1 MIGIIGGTGLYD
13 PDFLREQE
21 TLRIETA
28 HGDCQVT
35 LGKIGKVSA
44 VFLARHG
51 ASHDIPP
58 HKVEYKKNVSAMK
71 IAGADRII
79 SINSVG
85 SLDISILPGSVLVPH
100 DFIDFTN
107 GRETTF
113 YDDKVVHVDMTE
125 PYCREIRGILN
136 KCSKKFFSQVLERG
150 VYVCTEGPRFE
161 TPSEIRMLRLM
172 GGNVVGMVGFPE
184 VVLAREAGLC
194 YASICLVA
202 NLGSGISREPMSIED
217 VKRSV
222 LRNMGSVKKTLKC
235 VVQAIPETRG
245 CRCSDYI
252 LEAGV

>member
-13 PDFLREQE
+13 PDFLSEQE

-28 HGDCQVT
+28 YGDCQVT
-35 LGKIGKVSA
+35 LGKIGKVRA
-44 VFLARHG
+44 LFLSRHG
-51 ASHDIPP
+51 ASHFLPP
-58 HKVEYKKNVSAMK
+58 HRVEYKKNVSAMK
-71 IAGADRII
+71 IAGADRIV

-85 SLDISILPGSVLVPH
+85 SLDRSILPGSVLIPH

-113 YDDKVVHVDMTE
+113 YDDRVVHVDMTE
-125 PYCREIRGILN
+125 PYCREIRG
-136 KCSKKFFSQVLERG
+136 
-150 VYVCTEGPRFE
+150 EGPRFE
-161 TPSEIRMLRLM
+161 TPSEIRMLRFI
-172 GGNVVGMVGFPE
+172 GGDVVGMVGFPE
-184 VVLAREAGLC
+184 VALAREAGLC

-222 LRNMGSVKKTLKC
+222 LKKVGSVKKTLKC
-235 VVQAIPETRG
+235 VVQAISETRS
-245 CRCSDYI
+245 CRCADYI